1 MKMNACIA
9 IRFVSAMV
17 AITEVF
23 RIATAIGA
31 EKKKGCTNL
40 TAGSC
45 AEIVLLVYWKK
56 WRWIENESKTN
67 II

>member
-1 MKMNACIA
+1 MKMNAFIV
-9 IRFVSAMV
+9 IRFVSVMDV
-17 AITEVF
+17 RTGWF

-45 AEIVLLVYWKK
+45 VKIVLLICWMK
-56 WRWIENESKTN
+56 WRWIENE
-67 II
+67 